1 MPEIKRNDNKLN
13 NIIKDLLSGDNQKIL
28 VAIKQLRIS
37 GKPEAIHPILDV
49 YIENNDAEI
58 KQEISSL
65 LFDLKL
71 EKAIDELIKAIS
83 SKKYSEIKPFIISIF
98 WQSGLD
104 VSNHIDFLIKQA
116 IKNDYLVCLEVLT
129 VIENFDATFNEEE
142 INDLI
147 LDLEEAIEEDETEK
161 QNLLLSLKAVLQQ
174 LNVEF

>member
-1 MPEIKRNDNKLN
+1 MPEIKRNDNKFN

-71 EKAIDELIKAIS
+71 EKATDELIKAIS

-147 LDLEEAIEEDETEK
+147 LDLEEAIDEDETEK